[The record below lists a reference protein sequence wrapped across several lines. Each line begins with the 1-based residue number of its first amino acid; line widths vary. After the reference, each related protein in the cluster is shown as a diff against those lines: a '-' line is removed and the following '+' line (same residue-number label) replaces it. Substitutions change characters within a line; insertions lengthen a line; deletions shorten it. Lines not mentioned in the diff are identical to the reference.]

1 MMMKSIRYALLLV
14 AVSAFSTAVRGQN
27 VHEVIDS
34 VKSGIQS
41 GSVKEA
47 VSILKGAFAEKVAT
61 AETII
66 GTWVYKEPA
75 VLATS
80 GHIIVKAI
88 GNVSAGKL
96 EKLLTTYFEKANIT
110 PENTYFTFNKDGTFV
125 RCVAGHRAE
134 GHWML
139 GDKLLLG
146 IHNVQTASVTQ
157 HLEDGEL
164 TLVVTAGKI
173 MGAMVS
179 LGAMHDTST
188 NNAIIKLSKK
198 LKGIEGGFTMV
209 KKTNDH

>member
-1 MMMKSIRYALLLV
+1 MMKAIHYALLLF
-14 AVSAFSTAVRGQN
+14 AVSAFSTTMRGQN
-27 VHEVIDS
+27 VQEVIDS
-34 VKSGIQS
+34 VKAGVKS

-80 GHIIVKAI
+80 GRMIVKAI

-96 EKLLTTYFEKANIT
+96 EKLLTNYFEKANIT
-110 PENTYFTFNKDGTFV
+110 PENTYFTFNKDGTFI

-157 HLEDGEL
+157 HLENGEL
-164 TLVVTAGKI
+164 TLVVNAGKI

-179 LGAMHDTST
+179 LGAIHDTST
-188 NNAIIKLSKK
+188 NNALIKLSKK

-209 KKTNDH
+209 KKQ

>member
-1 MMMKSIRYALLLV
+1 MVKSIRYALLLL
-14 AVSAFSTAVRGQN
+14 AMSAFCTSVKGQD
-27 VHEVIDS
+27 VKEVMDS
-34 VKSGIQS
+34 VKAGVKA

-75 VLATS
+75 VLTTS
-80 GHIIVKAI
+80 GRIIVKAI

-96 EKLLTTYFEKANIT
+96 EKLLTNYFEKANIT
-110 PENTYFTFNKDGTFV
+110 PENTYFTFKKDGTFI
-125 RCVAGHRAE
+125 RCVAGRRVE

-146 IHNVQTASVTQ
+146 VHNVQTASVTQ

-164 TLVVTAGKI
+164 TLVVPAGKI
-173 MGAMVS
+173 MSAMVS
-179 LGAMHDTST
+179 LGAIHDTTT
-188 NNAIIKLSKK
+188 NNAIVKLSKK
-198 LKGIEGGFTMV
+198 LKGIEGGFTLE
-209 KKTNDH
+209 KKL

>member
-1 MMMKSIRYALLLV
+1 MMMKSIRYALLLL
-14 AVSAFSTAVRGQN
+14 AVSAFSTSVKAQDVQ
-27 VHEVIDS
+27 EVIDS
-34 VKSGIQS
+34 VKAGAKA
-41 GSVKEA
+41 GSLKEA

-75 VLATS
+75 VMATS
-80 GHIIVKAI
+80 GRIIMKAI
-88 GNVSAGKL
+88 GNVSAGQL
-96 EKLLTTYFEKANIT
+96 EKLLTNYFEKANIT
-110 PENTYFTFNKDGTFV
+110 PENTYFTFNKDGTFI
-125 RCVAGHRAE
+125 RCVAGRRAE

-139 GDKLLLG
+139 GDKLMLG

-164 TLVVTAGKI
+164 TMVVAAGKI

-179 LGAMHDTST
+179 LGAIHDTST
-188 NNAIIKLSKK
+188 NNAIVKLSKK

-209 KKTNDH
+209 KKP

>member
-1 MMMKSIRYALLLV
+1 MMKSIRSALLLFV
-14 AVSAFSTAVRGQN
+14 VLIISTTVRGQD
-27 VHEVIDS
+27 VQEVIDS
-34 VKSGIQS
+34 VKAGVKA

-47 VSILKGAFAEKVAT
+47 VSTVKGAFAEKVAT

-75 VLATS
+75 VLVTS
-80 GHIIVKAI
+80 GRIIVKAI
-88 GNVSAGKL
+88 GNTSASKL
-96 EKLLTTYFEKANIT
+96 ENLLTNYFEKADIT
-110 PENTYFTFNKDGTFV
+110 PENTYFTFNKDGTFI

-164 TLVVTAGKI
+164 TLVVAAGMI
-173 MGAMVS
+173 MNAMVS
-179 LGAMHDTST
+179 LGAIHDTTT
-188 NNAIIKLSKK
+188 NNAIVKLSKK
-198 LKGIEGGFTMV
+198 LKGIEGGFTLV
-209 KKTNDH
+209 KKP

>member
-1 MMMKSIRYALLLV
+1 MMMKAIHYALLLF
-14 AVSAFSTAVRGQN
+14 AVSAFSTTMRGQN
-27 VHEVIDS
+27 VQEVIDS
-34 VKSGIQS
+34 VKAGVKS

-80 GHIIVKAI
+80 GRMIVKAI

-96 EKLLTTYFEKANIT
+96 EKLLTNYFEKANIT
-110 PENTYFTFNKDGTFV
+110 PENTYFTFNKDGTFI

-164 TLVVTAGKI
+164 TLVVNAGKI

-179 LGAMHDTST
+179 LGAIHDTST
-188 NNAIIKLSKK
+188 NNALIKLSKK

-209 KKTNDH
+209 KKQ